1 MRKFRAL
8 DVYSSISIEGGD
20 ARPYYDESANVDVD
34 VDVDVGMDVIAD
46 RSNISEAFMRRVA
59 QVVGLLVK
67 QNVAYNASIED
78 GVIVMIEDTDPK
90 ILANSLI
97 TIDATDFLEESDC
110 LSFLREY
117 ADYMPRSFEL
127 TGSVDIDGFEE
138 IGE

>member
-20 ARPYYDESANVDVD
+20 ARPYYDESANVDV
-34 VDVDVGMDVIAD
+34 GMDVIAD
-46 RSNISEAFMRRVA
+46 RSNVAEAFMVCVA
-59 QVVGLLVK
+59 QVVSGLVK
-67 QNVAYNASIED
+67 QNVAYDPSIEN
-78 GVIVMIEDTDPK
+78 GVIIMIEGADPK
-90 ILANSLI
+90 ILANALI

-127 TGSVDIDGFEE
+127 TGSIDIDGFEAV
-138 IGE
+138 G

>member
-20 ARPYYDESANVDVD
+20 ARPYYDESANVDV
-34 VDVDVGMDVIAD
+34 GMDVIAD
-46 RSNISEAFMRRVA
+46 RSNVSEAFMRRVA
-59 QVVGLLVK
+59 QRVGLLIK
-67 QNVAYNASIED
+67 QNVAYAPSIEN
-78 GVIVMIEDTDPK
+78 GVIVMIESVDPK
-90 ILANSLI
+90 ILANALI

-138 IGE
+138 IG

>member
-20 ARPYYDESANVDVD
+20 ARPYYDESANVDV
-34 VDVDVGMDVIAD
+34 GMDVIAD
-46 RSNISEAFMRRVA
+46 RSNVDEAFMVCVA
-59 QVVGLLVK
+59 QVVSGLVK
-67 QNVAYNASIED
+67 QNVAYDPSIEN
-78 GVIVMIEDTDPK
+78 GVIIMIEGADPK
-90 ILANSLI
+90 ILADALI

-127 TGSVDIDGFEE
+127 TGSIDIDGFEVV
-138 IGE
+138 G

>member
-20 ARPYYDESANVDVD
+20 ARPYYDESANVDV
-34 VDVDVGMDVIAD
+34 GMDVIAD
-46 RSNISEAFMRRVA
+46 RSNVSEAFMRCVA

-67 QNVAYNASIED
+67 QNVAYDASIEN
-78 GVIVMIEDTDPK
+78 GVIVMIEDSDPK
-90 ILANSLI
+90 ILADALI

-127 TGSVDIDGFEE
+127 TGSVDIEGFEE
-138 IGE
+138 IS

>member
-8 DVYSSISIEGGD
+8 DVYSSISIDGVD

-34 VDVDVGMDVIAD
+34 VDVGMDVIAD
-46 RSNISEAFMRRVA
+46 RSDVAEAFMKCVA
-59 QVVGLLVK
+59 QRVGLLVK
-67 QNVAYNASIED
+67 QNVAYAPSIEN
-78 GVIVMIEDTDPK
+78 GVIVMIESVDPK
-90 ILANSLI
+90 ILANALI

-117 ADYMPRSFEL
+117 ADYMPKSFEL

>member
-20 ARPYYDESANVDVD
+20 ARPYYDESANVDV
-34 VDVDVGMDVIAD
+34 GMDVIAD
-46 RSNISEAFMRRVA
+46 RFNVSEAFMRRVA
-59 QVVGLLVK
+59 QRVGLLIK
-67 QNVAYNASIED
+67 QNVAYAPSIEN
-78 GVIVMIEDTDPK
+78 GVIVMIESVDPK
-90 ILANSLI
+90 ILANALI